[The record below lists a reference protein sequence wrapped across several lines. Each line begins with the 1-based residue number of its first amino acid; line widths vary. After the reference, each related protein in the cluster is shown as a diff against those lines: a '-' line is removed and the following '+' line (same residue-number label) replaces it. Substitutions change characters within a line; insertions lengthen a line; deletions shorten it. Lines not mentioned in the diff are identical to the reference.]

1 MQVQG
6 KLAAGAVYDATYVDH
21 YIETNREF
29 LPEGFGRNDVPMAT
43 DCPKALVAVRL
54 VVDPAEGGS
63 QSQPKDV
70 PCEAS
75 GDKAK

>member
-29 LPEGFGRNDVPMAT
+29 LPEGFGRNDVHIAT
-43 DCPKALVAVRL
+43 DCPEGPGRSSLGGRSGGGWARWKALS
-54 VVDPAEGGS
+54 PA
-63 QSQPKDV
+63 
-70 PCEAS
+70 
-75 GDKAK
+75 